1 MRCHILTV
9 LATLAATAIADVKF
23 SSPAAGAQIVGGS
36 SLTITWADDG
46 TAPTIDKFATYTLNL
61 MAGGNT
67 AATSVRSILLHICR
81 SSANTGCRMP
91 FSASALALTLVQL
104 AP

>member
-23 SSPAAGAQIVGGS
+23 SSPAAGQQIVGGTS
-36 SLTITWADDG
+36 ITITWTDDG
-46 TAPTIDKFATYTLNL
+46 TAPTIDQFSTYTLNL

-67 AATSVRSILLHICR
+67 AATSV
-81 SSANTGCRMP
+81 
-91 FSASALALTLVQL
+91 
-104 AP
+104 

>member
-23 SSPAAGAQIVGGS
+23 SSPAAGAQIAGGS
-36 SLTITWADDG
+36 SMTITWADDG
-46 TAPTIDKFATYTLNL
+46 TAPTIDKFTSYTLNL

-67 AATSVRSILLHICR
+67 AATAV
-81 SSANTGCRMP
+81 
-91 FSASALALTLVQL
+91 
-104 AP
+104 